1 MKIKPLIIVALV
13 MLTSQTILAQTDP
26 LYRYIQPGS
35 RMIMR
40 FNLVKIASKVPG
52 ETFRASS
59 LYQDMM
65 KNDDGQISAFLSDPS
80 GTGLDFSTDFI
91 LTMVTGQDGESTSP
105 LLIAR
110 LSDAGKFTALMEKMN
125 KGETSRI
132 QVFGTNRLMLPK
144 SFGPAIAWNDE
155 VMILTSLSNGK
166 KEMNAVFADTTDTR
180 DMDVRMK
187 EVADRLNKEL
197 KEKCFAALTPSVTT
211 TFTGSP
217 AFTNLMN
224 ETGDIRIWNNGA
236 APAANKDIKQLPA
249 FFTRFLSTLQ
259 AANGNERTSI
269 VNFEKGKIS
278 GAFRNYIKPELGAIY
293 QKYPQEPLPTRL
305 VSRLPD
311 GKILMLVMSAANKDM
326 AREMSQQNGMAG
338 FMDSLKQYLN
348 LDLSLLTKAFQN
360 HAMMAI
366 MELPAKEVKDEE
378 KKNPLER
385 LGFYFVMPVADKA
398 AVAQL
403 KALADRK
410 MDSLA
415 ATEKGEKIM
424 SVFRPAIMY
433 NDSLCVIAHSAAMA
447 EAYLNNSGTTAL
459 PAWLPAAPKGNMWMN
474 FGFRDIMTMVYSM
487 AGKPGKNKD
496 KQANEIFGMFDQLIM
511 TGGEYANGSLNSQ
524 MEFRFS
530 NPDKN
535 VLEQLFELANT
546 ASQQKAKARKEMSDA
561 PVIMQDEEVME
572 APKEVPPAPK
582 KAPVKKP
589 ATKAKTPVKTKG

>member
-1 MKIKPLIIVALV
+1 MKINALILAALV
-13 MLTSQTILAQTDP
+13 ILTSFTALAQTDP

-35 RMIMR
+35 RMVMR

-52 ETFRASS
+52 ETFRSSS

-65 KNDDGQISAFLSDPS
+65 KNDDGQIKAFLSDPS
-80 GTGLDFSTDFI
+80 GTGLDFSTDFL
-91 LTMVTGQDGESTSP
+91 LTMVTGADGESTSP

-110 LSDAGKFTALMEKMN
+110 LSDTGKFTALMEKMN
-125 KGETSRI
+125 KGESSRI
-132 QVFGTNRLMLPK
+132 QVFGTNRLLLPK
-144 SFGPAIAWNDE
+144 SIGPAIAWNDE

-180 DMDVRMK
+180 DMEVRMN
-187 EVADRLNKEL
+187 EVTERMNKEL
-197 KEKCFAALTPSVTT
+197 KEKCFAALSPATNNV
-211 TFTGSP
+211 FTGSP
-217 AFTNLMN
+217 AFQQLMN

-236 APAANKDIKQLPA
+236 APATNKDIKQLPA
-249 FFTRFLSTLQ
+249 FFSRFMSTIQ

-269 VNFEKGKIS
+269 VNFDKGKIS
-278 GAFRNYIKPELGAIY
+278 GAFRNYIKPELGAVY
-293 QKYPQEPLPTRL
+293 QKYPQELLPTRL
-305 VSRLPD
+305 VSRLPE
-311 GKILMLVMSAANKDM
+311 GKILMLMMSAANKDM
-326 AREMSQQNGMAG
+326 AREISQQNGMAG
-338 FMDSLKQYLN
+338 LMDSLKQYLN

-360 HAMMAI
+360 NAMMAI
-366 MELPAKEVKDEE
+366 MELPAKEVKDDE
-378 KKNPLER
+378 KKNPLEQ
-385 LGFYFVMPVADKA
+385 LGFYFVMPVADKG

-424 SVFRPAIMY
+424 SLFRPAIMY
-433 NDSLCVIAHSAAMA
+433 NDSLCVVAHSAAMA
-447 EAYLNNSGTTAL
+447 EAFLNNPGTTAL
-459 PAWLPAAPKGNMWMN
+459 PAWLPSAPKGNMWMN

-496 KQANEIFGMFDQLIM
+496 KQAMEVFGIFDQLIM
-511 TGGEYANGSLNSQ
+511 TGGDYANGSLNSQ

-546 ASQQKAKARKEMSDA
+546 ASQQKTRARSEMPPGLS
-561 PVIMQDEEVME
+561 MDEVVTD
-572 APKEVPPAPK
+572 APKETPPAPK

>member
-1 MKIKPLIIVALV
+1 MKINALILAVLV
-13 MLTSQTILAQTDP
+13 IFTSQSASAQNDP

-35 RMIMR
+35 RMVMR

-52 ETFRASS
+52 ETFRSSS

-65 KNDDGQISAFLSDPS
+65 KNDDGQIKAFLSNPS
-80 GTGLDFSTDFI
+80 GTGLDFSTDFL
-91 LTMVTGQDGESTSP
+91 LTMISGEEGDNAEP

-132 QVFGTNRLMLPK
+132 QVFGTNRLLLPK

-155 VMILTSLSNGK
+155 VMIVTSLSNGK

-180 DMDVRMK
+180 EMEVRMN
-187 EVADRLNKEL
+187 EVTERMNKEL
-197 KEKCFAALTPSVTT
+197 KEKCFAALTPATNNAFS
-211 TFTGSP
+211 GST
-217 AFTNLMN
+217 AFMNLMN
-224 ETGDIRIWNNGA
+224 EPGDIRIWNSGA
-236 APAANKDIKQLPA
+236 APATNKEIKQLPA
-249 FFTRFLSTLQ
+249 FFTRFLSTMQ

-269 VNFEKGKIS
+269 VNFDKGKIS
-278 GAFRNYIKPELGAIY
+278 GAFRNYIKPELGAVY

-305 VSRLPD
+305 VSRLPE
-311 GKILMLVMSAANKDM
+311 GKILMLMMSAAHKEM
-326 AREMSQQNGMAG
+326 AREISQQNGMAG
-338 FMDSLKQYLN
+338 LMDSLKQYLN
-348 LDLSLLTKAFQN
+348 LDLSLLSKAFQN
-360 HAMMAI
+360 NAMMAI
-366 MELPAKEVKDEE
+366 MEMPAKEVKNEE

-385 LGFYFVMPVADKA
+385 LGFYFVIPVADKA
-398 AVAQL
+398 AVAKL

-415 ATEKGEKIM
+415 VTEKGEKIM

-447 EAYLNNSGTTAL
+447 EAYLNNPGTNPL
-459 PAWLPAAPKGNMWMN
+459 PAWLPSAPKGNMWMN

-496 KQANEIFGMFDQLIM
+496 KQAMEVFGMFDQLIM

-546 ASQQKAKARKEMSDA
+546 ASQQKAKAKKEMSDA
-561 PVIMQDEEVME
+561 PVIMQDEEVTD
-572 APKEVPPAPK
+572 APKAATPAPK

-589 ATKAKTPVKTKG
+589 ATKSKTPAKTKG